1 MLHKVG
7 ATRTAWVRRLP
18 MLAAVGLLT
27 TMTPPPPGTRGLAER
42 TALDQA
48 VVPVSRTIP
57 LGKLPPIEAHRIP
70 LPLQPLRPVL
80 RTWTGRDVVD
90 VRWAARP
97 AFTLPRSPYGDAT
110 WNAVTDEIH
119 YDPFPS
125 PSPAYFYGS
134 LHAVAAG
141 TGSGYSAATAAAVD
155 NDIVEIRGPQ
165 TSGSATSHVTASRG
179 ATAGYV
185 LVRDQAT
192 YTGLPA
198 WHMSDRNNAVRVNP
212 ATHLA
217 NANQWKSSTA
227 HTGAICAFDD
237 SAEGYVFWGIY
248 WVNGRVGSTDNAGL
262 VDTRPGSTP
271 ANETK
276 RIVFIHCATDG
287 GWTLATGT
295 RLYGRRGI
303 SPTSTGCKILDCDMR
318 GHVSQSTD
326 SNCINTSSG
335 VGQFLVDNCALES
348 ASETIMWG
356 GSLSSRGLTTE
367 VCADMRVTRC
377 WAWRRND
384 WMVASAGPA
393 YSSQKNFWE
402 TKNASRYLIDRC
414 AARNYAATGQQYM
427 IIFKS
432 VSQSVPGEPLVVK
445 GEDITVRYCD
455 FDNWKGGCF
464 QFAHNYTSPPHPN
477 ATPPDPGKGPA
488 KQVMRL
494 QVYGCRFRNTISLPS
509 ESNWAAND
517 FLMTPG
523 PLQSGSGALG
533 IPDARVER
541 NTFMTTNCAIDLGS
555 GYTNALPGLV
565 ITDNAWLA
573 HTKYQILASQAG
585 NTDPLGVMSGSTHTF
600 ARNLLQAGANYSN
613 WNQTLYRAA
622 NFIAPSASPI
632 QYTSEQ
638 IITDARY
645 NTAAVDG
652 GPLGIPG
659 AHFLSQIAGVI
670 GTTNY
675 SV

>member
-1 MLHKVG
+1 MLHSVVS
-7 ATRTAWVRRLP
+7 TRRAWVRRLP
-18 MLAAVGLLT
+18 LLAAVGLLT
-27 TMTPPPPGTRGLAER
+27 TMTPPPPGTRGLADR
-42 TALDQA
+42 TAIDRA
-48 VVPVSRTIP
+48 VVPVSRTLP
-57 LGKLPPIEAHRIP
+57 LGKLPPVEAHRIP
-70 LPLQPLRPVL
+70 VALQPLRPVV
-80 RTWTGRDVVD
+80 RTWAGRDVVE

-97 AFTLPRSPYGDAT
+97 AFTLPRSPYGDSV
-110 WNAVTDEIH
+110 WNPITDAIH

-125 PSPAYFYGS
+125 PSPAYFYGT

-165 TSGSATSHVTASRG
+165 TSSSATSHVTASRG

-192 YTGLPA
+192 YAGLPA
-198 WHMSDRNNAVRVNP
+198 WHMSDRDNAVRVSP
-212 ATHLA
+212 STHLA
-217 NANQWKSSTA
+217 NANQWASAST
-227 HTGAICAFDD
+227 HTGAVCAFADN
-237 SAEGYVFWGIY
+237 AEGYVFQGIY

-262 VDTRPGSTP
+262 VNTAPNTP
-271 ANETK
+271 AAETK

-287 GWTLATGT
+287 GWTSSGT
-295 RLYGRRGI
+295 QKYGRRGI
-303 SPTSTGCKILDCDMR
+303 TPTSTGCKILDCDLR

-335 VGQFLVDNCALES
+335 IGQFLIDNCAGEA
-348 ASETIMWG
+348 ASEIWYWG
-356 GSLSSRGLTTE
+356 GSLSTRGLTTV
-367 VCADMRVTRC
+367 VCADIRVTRC
-377 WAWRRND
+377 WAWRRD
-384 WMVASAGPA
+384 AWMSASAGFA
-393 YSSQKNFWE
+393 YSTQKNHYE
-402 TKNASRYLIDRC
+402 TKNARRYLIDRC
-414 AARNYAATGQQYM
+414 AARNYTATAQQYQ
-427 IIFKS
+427 IVFKS
-432 VSQSVPGEPLVVK
+432 VSQNSAGEPECA

-455 FDNWKGGCF
+455 FDSWKGGCF
-464 QFAHNYTSPPHPN
+464 QFAHNYTASP
-477 ATPPDPGKGPA
+477 TKGPA
-488 KQVMRL
+488 RQVKRL
-494 QVYGCRFRNTISLPS
+494 QMYGNRFRNTISLPS

-555 GYTNALPGLV
+555 GYANSLPGLV

-573 HTKYQILASQAG
+573 HTKYQILGSQAG
-585 NTDPLGVMSGSTHTF
+585 TTDPLGVVSGSTATF

-613 WNQTLYRAA
+613 WTQTAYRAA

-632 QYTSEQ
+632 QYNSEQ

-652 GPLGIPG
+652 GPIGIPG
-659 AHFLSQIAGVI
+659 GHFLSQIAGVI
-670 GTTNY
+670 GTTSY
-675 SV
+675 TS